1 MPKKILLQLPPSMLS
16 QVDHIAQVE
25 HRTRSDLCRE
35 ALRRY
40 IDGFRRSQRTPVATA
55 AVLADDPY
63 IDLQPA
69 CGGNGA
75 E

>member
-16 QVDHIAQVE
+16 QVDEVAKVE

-40 IDGFRRSQRTPVATA
+40 IDGFRRSQRMPIAATPSDAT
-55 AVLADDPY
+55 Y

-69 CGGNGA
+69 CGGNGT

>member
-1 MPKKILLQLPPSMLS
+1 MPRKVLLAVPSGMLQ

-40 IDGFRRSQRTPVATA
+40 IDVFRRSQGLPVATPA
-55 AVLADDPY
+55 LVADDPY

-69 CGGNGA
+69 CGGNGT